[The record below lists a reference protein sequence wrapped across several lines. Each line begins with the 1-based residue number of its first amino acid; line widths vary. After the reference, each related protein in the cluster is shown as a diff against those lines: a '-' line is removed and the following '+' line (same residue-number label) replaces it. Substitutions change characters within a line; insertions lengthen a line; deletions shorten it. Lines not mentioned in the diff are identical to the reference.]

1 MSECN
6 ILVRMASFPELQ
18 GEATTGKTKMWSIR
32 VLERDTTG
40 VIETTHGYVDG
51 KKQVNEKVISVG
63 KNIGKKNETTPLQ
76 QAVSE
81 AKASWIKKKESG
93 YSPIGVT
100 TSASAS
106 VSDITKGVAAVDLDA
121 DDEDDEDDSGRGKG
135 IDRDVPSPMLAHDF
149 LKRGKSIKFPCYTQR
164 KYDGTRCVAISG
176 KGLYSR
182 NKKRY
187 PHLDHIVAE
196 INKLPSTII
205 LDGELYSDTLT
216 FQEIVGIVK
225 RETLKEGDEE
235 KQLQIKLHVY
245 DIINKAP
252 YEERY
257 ANLQILFNKYK
268 FQHLVLVKSDIC
280 ESEEAIKELHAR
292 YVQEGYEGL
301 MLRNKTGLYKNSR
314 AVDLQKYKEF
324 FDGEFK
330 IVAFKEGEGLEA
342 GCVIWVC
349 EAENGLQFACRPRGT
364 REERVE
370 LYSNGD
376 KYVGKKLTVR
386 YQEMT
391 DSNVPRFPVGIAIR
405 DYE

>member
-1 MSECN
+1 
-6 ILVRMASFPELQ
+6 MASFPELQ
-18 GEATTGKTKMWSIR
+18 GEATTGKTKSWSIR
-32 VLERDTTG
+32 VLERGDTG
-40 VIETTHGYVDG
+40 VIKTTHGYVDG
-51 KKQVNEKVISVG
+51 KMQVNEKIISVG

-93 YSPIGVT
+93 YSPLGVT
-100 TSASAS
+100 TTTPSAS
-106 VSDITKGVAAVDLDA
+106 VSDITKGVAAVNLDA
-121 DDEDDEDDSGRGKG
+121 KNESGDEAKDDEDDSGRGKG

-176 KGLYSR
+176 KGLFSR

-225 RETLKEGDEE
+225 RETLKEGDEK

-245 DIINKAP
+245 DIINEAP
-252 YEERY
+252 YELRY
-257 ANLQILFNKYK
+257 TNLQILFNKYK

-349 EAENGLQFACRPRGT
+349 EAENGQQFACRPRGT
-364 REERVE
+364 REARVE
-370 LYSNGD
+370 LYSDGD

>member
-1 MSECN
+1 
-6 ILVRMASFPELQ
+6 MASFPELQ

>member
-1 MSECN
+1 
-6 ILVRMASFPELQ
+6 
-18 GEATTGKTKMWSIR
+18 MWSIR
-32 VLERDTTG
+32 VLERDGTG

-51 KKQVNEKVISVG
+51 KKQINEKVISTG

-93 YSPIGVT
+93 YSPIGIT
-100 TSASAS
+100 DT
-106 VSDITKGVAAVDLDA
+106 VSDITKGVATVDLD
-121 DDEDDEDDSGRGKG
+121 DKGESDEGEDAGRGKG
-135 IDRDVPSPMLAHDF
+135 IDKDVPSPMLAHDF
-149 LKRGKSIKFPCYTQR
+149 LKRGKAIKFPCFAQR
-164 KYDGTRCVAISG
+164 KYDGTRCVAMSG
-176 KGLYSR
+176 KGLFSR

-225 RETLKEGDEE
+225 RETLKEGDQE
-235 KQLQIKLHVY
+235 KQIQIKLHVY

-257 ANLQILFNKYK
+257 ANLQMLFNKYK
-268 FQHLVLVKSDIC
+268 FKHLVLVKSDIC
-280 ESEEAIKELHAR
+280 ESEEAMKELHAQ
-292 YVQEGYEGL
+292 YVAENFEGL
-301 MLRNKTGLYKNSR
+301 MLRNKAGLYKNSR
-314 AVDLQKYKEF
+314 AVDLQKFKAFETE
-324 FDGEFK
+324 EFK
-330 IVAFKEGEGLEA
+330 IVSYKEGEGLET
-342 GCVIWVC
+342 GCVIWIC
-349 EAENGLQFACRPRGT
+349 EAENGLHFACRPRGT
-364 REERVE
+364 REEREV
-370 LYSNGD
+370 LYSDGK

-391 DSNVPRFPVGIAIR
+391 DSNLPRFPVGIAIR

>member
-1 MSECN
+1 MCS
-6 ILVRMASFPELQ
+6 IPVRMASFPELQ
-18 GEATTGKTKMWSIR
+18 GEATTGKTKMWAIR
-32 VLERDTTG
+32 VLERGDAG
-40 VIETTHGYVDG
+40 VIETTHGYIDG

-93 YSPIGVT
+93 YSPLGVT
-100 TSASAS
+100 TTPIT

-135 IDRDVPSPMLAHDF
+135 IDKDVPSPMLAHDF

-187 PHLDHIVAE
+187 PHLEHIVAE

-225 RETLKEGDEE
+225 RETLKEGDEA

-245 DIINKAP
+245 EIINKAP

-364 REERVE
+364 REARVE
-370 LYSNGD
+370 LYSDGD

>member
-1 MSECN
+1 
-6 ILVRMASFPELQ
+6 MASFPELQ

-32 VLERDTTG
+32 VLERDNAG
-40 VIETTHGYVDG
+40 VIETTHGYIDG